1 MASMRTD
8 LGGTPFAGW
17 LVAGVVVVGL
27 HAGGVALALMQW
39 PEEDTSFDSPG
50 VVTLE
55 LAPITTSTP
64 LDNPDAAPGP
74 VMHEAP
80 NTPEASKRV
89 DATPPDSIE
98 LERAPLAPQPEVVL
112 PTAKPREEKVEDK
125 PPEEKASQDNPTEAS
140 VGDPVTRAPPKIE
153 APVAATTA
161 APVAGAGREAILA
174 QMSWQK
180 SLLSHLNTHKRY
192 PAEARARAQQG
203 TVKVQFVIDR
213 KGQVVDAQVMTTS
226 GSKPLDEEAVSVL
239 RRASPLPSP
248 PDSMPGDTLSLVL
261 PIQFHIK

>member
-1 MASMRTD
+1 MAATRTD
-8 LGGTPFAGW
+8 LGGTTLAGW
-17 LVAGVVVVGL
+17 LGAGVLVIGL

-55 LAPITTSTP
+55 LAPLTTSTP

-74 VMHEAP
+74 VMQEAP

-98 LERAPLAPQPEVVL
+98 LERAPLAPQPEVTL
-112 PTAKPREEKVEDK
+112 PVAKPREEKVEDK
-125 PPEEKASQDNPTEAS
+125 PPEEKASYDNPTEAS

-174 QMSWQK
+174 QASWQK

-192 PAEARARAQQG
+192 PAEARVLGHHG

-213 KGQVVDAQVMTTS
+213 TGKVTDAQVLTGS
-226 GSKPLDEEAVSVL
+226 GSKSLDQEAIAVL
-239 RRASPLPSP
+239 RRASPLPAP